1 MKDEKKVGEK
11 MKERKRRRKTGKKAA
26 EKTGFKYESRVR
38 NNDKKEYNNN
48 I

>member
-11 MKERKRRRKTGKKAA
+11 NERKRRRKTGEKAA